1 VTWRQAVADWKDLDR
16 RRPPAWW
23 LGLSGTLAGSIALAV
38 LELRRAFPPHS
49 GARRLAL
56 ACILL
61 AVVFVG
67 RRLFWN
73 DAERRLRMPWRV
85 VGFGVFIAVIA
96 TAIRA
101 AGVHLEVEPEG
112 GTGTMLRLTAIA
124 AAMITTASVLAVR
137 LLDRRPVRE
146 LGIVPGPRFW
156 GDLGFGLA
164 LGAALM
170 TAIFATEYAA
180 GWVRIEAVAYTKSA
194 AETYRGAA
202 LRMAGVFACVGFY
215 EELASRGYLLRTIA
229 QGFVGR
235 RIGPSLAV
243 GLGTLVS
250 SLFFAS
256 GHADNPNATVVST
269 VNIAFAGIVL
279 ALPYVLTG
287 RLATSI
293 GFHLTWNYFQSTV
306 YGFPTSGFEATAA
319 ALRIAQGGPAAWTG
333 GLFGPEAGILGLLA
347 LLVGTG
353 AIVWRERRRDGRV
366 TVCAAL
372 VIPSA
377 GPPVDAVLTAGTPGS
392 PSAHPA
398 APAS

>member
-1 VTWRQAVADWKDLDR
+1 VTWRGAIADWKDLDR

-38 LELRRAFPPHS
+38 LELRRMIPPHS
-49 GARRLAL
+49 GARRLAI
-56 ACILL
+56 ACLLL

-73 DAERRLRMPWRV
+73 DTERRLRMPWRI

-101 AGVHLEVEPEG
+101 TGVHLEVDSDA
-112 GTGTMLRLTAIA
+112 GTGTMLRLTAMA
-124 AAMITTASVLAVR
+124 LAMITAASVLAVR
-137 LLDRRPVRE
+137 LLDRRPLRE
-146 LGIVPGPRFW
+146 LGIVPGPGFW
-156 GDLGFGLA
+156 GDLAFGLA

-170 TAIFATEYAA
+170 TAIFAAEYAA

-215 EELASRGYLLRTIA
+215 EELASRGYLLRTLA
-229 QGFVGR
+229 QGFLGR
-235 RIGPSLAV
+235 RIGPSLAI

-256 GHADNPNATVVST
+256 GHADNPNATAVST
-269 VNIAFAGIVL
+269 VNIVFAGMIL

-293 GFHLTWNYFQSTV
+293 GFHATWNYFQSTV

-319 ALRIAQGGPAAWTG
+319 ALRIAQGGPPAWTG
-333 GLFGPEAGILGLLA
+333 GLFGPEAGILGLMA
-347 LLVGTG
+347 LVAG
-353 AIVWRERRRDGRV
+353 AAAILLREGWRNGRV

-372 VIPSA
+372 VVPA
-377 GPPVDAVLTAGTPGS
+377 LGAPADAVLTAGTPES